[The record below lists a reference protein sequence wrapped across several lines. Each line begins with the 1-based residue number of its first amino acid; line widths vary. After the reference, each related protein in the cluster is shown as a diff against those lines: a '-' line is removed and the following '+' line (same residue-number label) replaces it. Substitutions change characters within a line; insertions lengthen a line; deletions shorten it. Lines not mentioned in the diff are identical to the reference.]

1 MSSAHGILQTRTLE
15 WVAISFSRDLPH
27 PGIKPISPTL
37 AGWFFTA
44 EPPRNNCRSNY
55 SFFSLH
61 SPGCQERHHGSTRES
76 GHQFLTLLFVP
87 FIIKCTGCGFQLSLL
102 AYQVIFSLLMSDF
115 CHSLLQGIFPTQG
128 LNLHLLCLLHW
139 QANSFPL
146 SHLKRFS
153 FTTRPVVLFNQVE
166 FLLAFSS
173 WHQPIFW
180 IVSSHAFYS
189 VTIFFSLTSQDEQ
202 ILFSPPDCKKSNY
215 VTSFQGKDLQCQPD
229 QKHHL
234 YANRVKLLGKVS
246 LPVECGIIKH
256 RTKSEAE
263 VVGKNISWN
272 VIGSITPSWWDYLPL
287 QYITQ
292 RLLQNWGN
300 ILHWNYQNLSK

>member
-1 MSSAHGILQTRTLE
+1 MFNRSVVLDCLWPHGLAPQTPCPWDFPSKNTGL
-15 WVAISFSRDLPH
+15 
-27 PGIKPISPTL
+27 
-37 AGWFFTA
+37 
-44 EPPRNNCRSNY
+44 
-55 SFFSLH
+55 
-61 SPGCQERHHGSTRES
+61 GCH
-76 GHQFLTLLFVP
+76 F
-87 FIIKCTGCGFQLSLL
+87 
-102 AYQVIFSLLMSDF
+102 
-115 CHSLLQGIFPTQG
+115 LLQGIFPTQG

-153 FTTRPVVLFNQVE
+153 FTTRSVVLFNQVE

-202 ILFSPPDCKKSNY
+202 ILFFPPDCKKSNY

-263 VVGKNISWN
+263 VVEKNISWN
-272 VIGSITPSWWDYLPL
+272 VIGSITLLDEITCLSNTLPKGC
-287 QYITQ
+287 YKTEGIYYTGII
-292 RLLQNWGN
+292 RTF
-300 ILHWNYQNLSK
+300 LSRSN